1 MLTPTSGAG
10 TETVRSGLV
19 STIVY
24 FVDAVQ
30 SAAVMTW
37 FILGMSAYPAVQKKC
52 QEELDRVIGRSRM
65 PTLAD
70 RDSLPY
76 ICATV
81 REALRWRPVSPF
93 GESLPKVKFIT
104 GLYPWL
110 MKRRSTALYDGGKP
124 SPIFRQITNILISFL
139 GRLVRRILHSKRND
153 LSSQRMV

>member
-1 MLTPTSGAG
+1 MDSCFVIVCIILYLRLLKNIVLISISVAG

-30 SAAVMTW
+30 TAFTMFW
-37 FILGMSAYPAVQKKC
+37 FMLGMIAYPEVQKKC

-76 ICATV
+76 ICATL
-81 REALRWRPVSPF
+81 RETIRWRPVTPL
-93 GESLPKVKFIT
+93 GEPLANVNLIT
-104 GLYPWL
+104 DPH
-110 MKRRSTALYDGGKP
+110 P
-124 SPIFRQITNILISFL
+124 
-139 GRLVRRILHSKRND
+139 
-153 LSSQRMV
+153 